1 MTVFTGSTDHSDDHP
16 DPDGPEDGKE
26 ELPGEESRGG
36 GDFGLDQRHLLGQD
50 GHPHPEQDDGGALVA
65 QWKHGGAGKRI
76 YASNFDKK
84 TPGQE
89 DLSKVACFCSNAE
102 FKPEDLVKPVVGRE
116 LIWDEPVLSH
126 QCQVCLMQQRWL
138 GDPTF

>member
-1 MTVFTGSTDHSDDHP
+1 MFVTATGSTDHSDDHV
-16 DPDGPEDGKE
+16 DPDCTANGQE
-26 ELPGEESRGG
+26 ELPGEESGGRG
-36 GDFGLDQRHLLGQD
+36 DLGLHQRHLLGQD

-89 DLSKVACFCSNAE
+89 DLSKVACFCANAE

-116 LIWDEPVLSH
+116 LI
-126 QCQVCLMQQRWL
+126 
-138 GDPTF
+138 